1 MSIVSLTSWA
11 LQKKAKIV
19 DITGEQE
26 EILMNE
32 LEETQAWENTN
43 FDLTGQQWRK
53 VALTGRRRV
62 TTNDP
67 NFEGTREEL
76 EVAPVTTTLL
86 TIRGVCE
93 IIPYEFYQDYRW
105 VDKTKI
111 KVLGKLKEVIY
122 ET

>member
-1 MSIVSLTSWA
+1 MI
-11 LQKKAKIV
+11 
-19 DITGEQE
+19 
-26 EILMNE
+26 E

-43 FDLTGQQWRK
+43 HDLMGHQWRK
-53 VALTGRRRV
+53 VTLTGRRKV

-76 EVAPVTTTLL
+76 EVAPDTITL
-86 TIRGVCE
+86 IRITGLCE
-93 IIPYEFYQDYRW
+93 ITPYEFYQDYRW

-111 KVLGKLKEVIY
+111 KVLGKLKELIY